1 MLKLTLALAALAL
14 AASCSQEPS
23 APKRNPRLPEP
34 SALAAT
40 MQSMTADMEA
50 LKIKAQAG
58 TLTLSDVESLRMAH
72 ESIKTDQPT
81 KPEDIKES
89 FPGFAEA
96 YLANLDNLY
105 EAIKNQGDV
114 EAQIEAFNAVIA
126 TCESCHQQHCPGPL
140 ERISGIKAAALV
152 P

>member
-1 MLKLTLALAALAL
+1 MLKFIVAIAALAL
-14 AASCSQEPS
+14 AVSCNQEPS
-23 APKRNPRLPEP
+23 SPKRNPRLPEP

-40 MQSMTADMEA
+40 MQAMTADMEA
-50 LKIKAQAG
+50 LKIKAQDG
-58 TLTLSDVESLRMAH
+58 TLTLSDVESLRKAH

-81 KPEDIKES
+81 KPEEIKES
-89 FPGFAEA
+89 FPSFAEA

-105 EAIKNQGDV
+105 QAIQNKGDV
-114 EAQIEAFNAVIA
+114 AAQIEAFNAVIT

-140 ERISGIKAAALV
+140 ERIGDIKAAALA